1 MCPEVKVCALTF
13 VQNVPLDHSSLL
25 SAQAIFIHVSKWVSC
40 PSAWCVVLNMYIYVW
55 YCIILYL
62 GYRWYYIVLHGIVRY
77 DIISFVWY
85 DNNIHSILYLAMRR
99 WQSRRVKEVPDKK
112 KKVGVVSNFLCITC
126 PDGPLDSRCTRA
138 EQATSCRQVEFKLAR
153 KIQIFQTTN
162 DKRRRWPPMTWS
174 MSPCHA
180 LVRVEQANRLPSR
193 CCHISILAEHPWPEK
208 LSKKWVTFSFAE
220 GRFPNDCIHFLL
232 CYVYV
237 DHIRIL
243 HNRNTHLFLLRK
255 WKLNLCQSDIE
266 PWSFLLLRSLP

>member
-1 MCPEVKVCALTF
+1 MCPEVKVCVLTF

-25 SAQAIFIHVSKWVSC
+25 SAQAIFIHISKWVSIC
-40 PSAWCVVLNMYIYVW
+40 LVCRTINMYMYVW
-55 YCIILYL
+55 YL
-62 GYRWYYIVLHGIVRY
+62 GHRRYYIVLHGIVRY

-162 DKRRRWPPMTWS
+162 DKRRR
-174 MSPCHA
+174 
-180 LVRVEQANRLPSR
+180 
-193 CCHISILAEHPWPEK
+193 
-208 LSKKWVTFSFAE
+208 
-220 GRFPNDCIHFLL
+220 
-232 CYVYV
+232 
-237 DHIRIL
+237 
-243 HNRNTHLFLLRK
+243 
-255 WKLNLCQSDIE
+255 
-266 PWSFLLLRSLP
+266 